1 MRMHQQAFSDGPVS
15 SILATVKDKLPAIAA
30 QAGGTLIVS
39 KWAMP
44 FHGAGVDAV
53 DVTLPIVTLFHP
65 TAQTLAIIEQMKSQD
80 PIPLNNCGSTRTTD
94 RCILLLHRRP
104 DLGRYEEGAKELCI
118 C

>member
-30 QAGGTLIVS
+30 QAGVTLIVS

-65 TAQTLAIIEQMKSQD
+65 TAQTQMKSQD
-80 PIPLNNCGSTRTTD
+80 SIPFEQLGLD
-94 RCILLLHRRP
+94 P
-104 DLGRYEEGAKELCI
+104 DD
-118 C
+118 

>member
-1 MRMHQQAFSDGPVS
+1 MLLTQVRMHQQAFSDGPVS

-30 QAGGTLIVS
+30 QAGVTLIVS

-80 PIPLNNCGSTRTTD
+80 PIPFEQLGLD
-94 RCILLLHRRP
+94 P
-104 DLGRYEEGAKELCI
+104 DD
-118 C
+118 